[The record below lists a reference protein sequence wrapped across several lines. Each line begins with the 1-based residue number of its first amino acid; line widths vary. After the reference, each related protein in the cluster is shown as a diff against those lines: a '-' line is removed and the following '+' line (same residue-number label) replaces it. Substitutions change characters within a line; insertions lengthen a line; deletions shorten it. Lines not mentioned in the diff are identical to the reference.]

1 MKITVKAKPLAY
13 EEKVKKVGQNSFEV
27 WVKEPPVKGL
37 ANMAI
42 ANALAKYFDVSYT
55 QVRLVS
61 GFSSKNKIFEVSI

>member
-1 MKITVKAKPLAY
+1 MKITVKAKPLAH

-42 ANALAKYFDVSYT
+42 ANALAKYFDVSHNE
-55 QVRLVS
+55 VRLVS
-61 GFSSKNKIFEVSI
+61 GFSSKNKIFEISI